1 MTPMGYKVLGY
12 IVWQGTKLFL
22 NRKTPNYMTGRRV
35 GIAGLV
41 AVGIAGALVATRR
54 TSDS

>member
-12 IVWQGTKLFL
+12 IVWHVAKIVVRT
-22 NRKTPNYMTGRRV
+22 KTPKGVTGRNV

-41 AVGIAGALVATRR
+41 AVGIVGALVATRR
-54 TSDS
+54 SNDS

>member
-12 IVWQGTKLFL
+12 IVWQVAKIVV
-22 NRKTPNYMTGRRV
+22 RYKTPKGVTARNV

-41 AVGIAGALVATRR
+41 GVGIVAALIVTRN
-54 TSDS
+54 SNDS